1 MFLNGSLVQGSRAE
15 SVSDPSF
22 LSSLVVF
29 FYLVTRRAHHFIT
42 MVTLF
47 FFGMHTSPLQKWI
60 QLD

>member
-29 FYLVTRRAHHFIT
+29 FYLVTWRAHHFIT

-47 FFGMHTSPLQKWI
+47 FFGMHTSPL
-60 QLD
+60 